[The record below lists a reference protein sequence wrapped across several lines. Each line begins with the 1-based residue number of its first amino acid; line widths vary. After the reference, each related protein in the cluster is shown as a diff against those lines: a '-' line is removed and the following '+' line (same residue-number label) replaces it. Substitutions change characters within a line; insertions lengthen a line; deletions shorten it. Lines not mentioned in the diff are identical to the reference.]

1 MLAVY
6 IKLEEEETYVANVGP
21 VWGNTR
27 EASGDF
33 VETELRDDAVAGVQA
48 EHVASVSKELHNT
61 QKHVSAIYTPDG
73 S

>member
-6 IKLEEEETYVANVGP
+6 IELKEETYVADVGQ
-21 VWGNTR
+21 VWVDTR

-33 VETELRDDAVAGVQA
+33 IEAELRDDAVAGVQA
-48 EHVASVSKELHNT
+48 EHVASVSEELHNT
-61 QKHVSAIYTPDG
+61 QKHASAIYTPDG